1 VVFGEVRA
9 HGGSISA
16 EHGIGSLK
24 AHTLPDYKDPTA
36 LDWMHRIKAALDP
49 DNRLNPG
56 RVLPLQAR

>member
-1 VVFGEVRA
+1 
-9 HGGSISA
+9 
-16 EHGIGSLK
+16 
-24 AHTLPDYKDPTA
+24 LPDYKDPTA